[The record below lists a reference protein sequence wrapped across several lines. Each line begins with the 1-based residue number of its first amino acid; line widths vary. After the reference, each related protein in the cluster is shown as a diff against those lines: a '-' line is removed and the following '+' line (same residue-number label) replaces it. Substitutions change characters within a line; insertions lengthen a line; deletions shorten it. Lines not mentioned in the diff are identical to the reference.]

1 MKNIQRDFV
10 SLGKIPQK
18 RKLMNVGRKRGEEIC
33 IKFLILIWNNSQKEH
48 EIHDGA
54 IARSEIESYQP

>member
-1 MKNIQRDFV
+1 MH
-10 SLGKIPQK
+10 KILDSYLEQ
-18 RKLMNVGRKRGEEIC
+18 
-33 IKFLILIWNNSQKEH
+33 FTKEH